1 VGAPDIVFADG
12 PPPNAETAQLR
23 LPRPIVERIASLE
36 FGGAALHTDFIHLD
50 RYVARLQ
57 ADQASAVV
65 LVLGPKSAVL
75 DVHDGAVTVVEPA
88 SSSTSGAVIKQA
100 KGWIIVI
107 TGSLQPQPSIAASP
121 RDGAAAAEK
130 PTVEPPVEVAPAPV
144 EVAPVEVAPV
154 EVVRV
159 EAPPAAVPPL
169 SASVVEMP
177 PVAAPP
183 VEPSTEE
190 TAPVKTDPIDVAP
203 PVEARPA
210 EPVANGPSGPAQP
223 ALAAAT
229 GLDSVFGRFA
239 GDARY
244 LLSPGVADNLPPEV
258 EAVLAGVGRNGVTG
272 TVLRLLDGAHTLAE
286 IAAETG
292 LTPGQVGG
300 ILEALVSHRL
310 AFKYVS
316 RPRPAAGASASR

>member
-1 VGAPDIVFADG
+1 
-12 PPPNAETAQLR
+12 
-23 LPRPIVERIASLE
+23 
-36 FGGAALHTDFIHLD
+36 
-50 RYVARLQ
+50 
-57 ADQASAVV
+57 
-65 LVLGPKSAVL
+65 
-75 DVHDGAVTVVEPA
+75 
-88 SSSTSGAVIKQA
+88 
-100 KGWIIVI
+100 
-107 TGSLQPQPSIAASP
+107 
-121 RDGAAAAEK
+121 
-130 PTVEPPVEVAPAPV
+130 
-144 EVAPVEVAPV
+144 
-154 EVVRV
+154 
-159 EAPPAAVPPL
+159 
-169 SASVVEMP
+169 
-177 PVAAPP
+177 
-183 VEPSTEE
+183 
-190 TAPVKTDPIDVAP
+190 
-203 PVEARPA
+203 
-210 EPVANGPSGPAQP
+210 VANGPSGPAQP